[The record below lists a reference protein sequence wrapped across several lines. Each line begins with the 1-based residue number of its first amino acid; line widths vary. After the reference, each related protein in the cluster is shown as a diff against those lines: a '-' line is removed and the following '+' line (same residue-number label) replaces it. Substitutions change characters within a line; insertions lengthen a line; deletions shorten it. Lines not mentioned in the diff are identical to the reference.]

1 MEAGGP
7 LAAVGRTD
15 LRPELSDPG
24 VTCTR
29 RADPRPAYLC
39 RIPRPA
45 ALCGCT
51 RGRDESRR
59 VPWVSRCQARW
70 GGSPRWGI
78 PVWDGPGN
86 RVNGGYDATARPRSG
101 RRAARCKGPR
111 AAHMRTLRSVR
122 SSATIE
128 RIVADEGVVA
138 VTWPPGPR
146 GYLPPGR
153 SRPVLGHR
161 EEFAGL
167 RAEPGPLRAATALR
181 RMRTT
186 PMHEHWHKHPRT
198 DSAC

>member
-1 MEAGGP
+1 MAHLQEVGP
-7 LAAVGRTD
+7 VVPQDADDSGIGQRPTSAARRTT
-15 LRPELSDPG
+15 S
-24 VTCTR
+24 TSAT
-29 RADPRPAYLC
+29 ASPA
-39 RIPRPA
+39 RNR
-45 ALCGCT
+45 
-51 RGRDESRR
+51 
-59 VPWVSRCQARW
+59 
-70 GGSPRWGI
+70 I

-122 SSATIE
+122 SSATTE

-167 RAEPGPLRAATALR
+167 R
-181 RMRTT
+181 
-186 PMHEHWHKHPRT
+186 
-198 DSAC
+198 